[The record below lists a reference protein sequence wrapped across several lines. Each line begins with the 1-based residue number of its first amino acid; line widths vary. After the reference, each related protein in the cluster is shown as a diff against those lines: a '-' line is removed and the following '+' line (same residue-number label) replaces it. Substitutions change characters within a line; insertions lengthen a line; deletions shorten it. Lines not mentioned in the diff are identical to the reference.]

1 MNNINKKQIKN
12 SIMSNK
18 VQLMKAGIYKSNAGK
33 LNTIN
38 LILSEEENNYQP
50 QKSITKNLDLGQIK
64 RKVEIVIGDYSD
76 EES

>member
-33 LNTIN
+33 LNSIP
-38 LILSEEENNYQP
+38 SEVGDNHQP
-50 QKSITKNLDLGQIK
+50 QKPKTKNFDLTQVK
-64 RKVEIVIGDYSD
+64 RKVEIVIGDYSG
-76 EES
+76 EEN

>member
-33 LNTIN
+33 LNTIP
-38 LILSEEENNYQP
+38 SEVGDNQPP
-50 QKSITKNLDLGQIK
+50 QKPKTRNFDLTQVK
-64 RKVEIVIGDYSD
+64 RKVEIVISDYSD

>member
-18 VQLMKAGIYKSNAGK
+18 VQLMKAGIDKSNAGK

-50 QKSITKNLDLGQIK
+50 QKSIIKNLDLGQIK